1 MTDTYDK
8 YKTELDAVKK
18 YINNPYIYDIF
29 HDYGFKLDGKFIPL
43 DSNINVYEACF
54 IAQLIKIYIRKYK
67 KDQPLNVLEVGLAYG
82 TSALVI
88 LNEIIKYKHRIT
100 YTVIDMNQTEQW
112 KDVGYNN
119 IIQFLKVMNN
129 KLPIK
134 LIQESSTIAMPKL
147 NMSLDISFIDASH
160 AEDIVIQDINHT
172 DRMLVPNGL
181 MILDDVLHEGVRKAI
196 IRFITSTKNYRRI
209 SINGNDYLKE
219 EKIYPVNIEK
229 KSFTNPKTMY
239 CFQKRK

>member
-1 MTDTYDK
+1 
-8 YKTELDAVKK
+8 
-18 YINNPYIYDIF
+18 
-29 HDYGFKLDGKFIPL
+29 
-43 DSNINVYEACF
+43 
-54 IAQLIKIYIRKYK
+54 
-67 KDQPLNVLEVGLAYG
+67 
-82 TSALVI
+82 
-88 LNEIIKYKHRIT
+88 
-100 YTVIDMNQTEQW
+100 MNQTEQW